1 MLSKS
6 NVTGDC
12 YWHGNKITET
22 EYDSILRII
31 RNKPVAPDGYDYRLT
46 ADLEWEIYEVP
57 VIDDEAERQAIRD
70 EINKLEEEIK
80 SPL

>member
-12 YWHGNKITET
+12 YWHGEKITDT
-22 EYDSILRII
+22 EYGNILRII
-31 RNKPVAPDGYDYRLT
+31 RNKPVAPDGYDYHLSSN
-46 ADLEWEIYEVP
+46 LEWELYELP
-57 VIDDEAERQAIRD
+57 SITDEAEWQAIRD
-70 EINKLEEEIK
+70 EINALEEEIK